1 MKQKGVVRML
11 KKCSEQDRKRLTEY
25 LYQNPV
31 LNLFIIGDLYNYG
44 FDSDIQDL
52 YIDEDNQEIHGLVLR
67 YRNSILVQSYEGR
80 TYPEFVAELVER
92 HQITHINGE
101 ASLVAK
107 YDFTARE
114 NVLCYFSQCK
124 ELKNAPKMTAVE
136 SFGPEDAQKISEGA
150 DPKVAPV

>member
-1 MKQKGVVRML
+1 ML

-52 YIDEDNQEIHGLVLR
+52 YIDEDYQGIHGLVLR

-101 ASLVAK
+101 ASLVAQ
-107 YDFTARE
+107 YDFTSLLIFLRH
-114 NVLCYFSQCK
+114 FTTFFKSS
-124 ELKNAPKMTAVE
+124 VE
-136 SFGPEDAQKISEGA
+136 ISFNIEH
-150 DPKVAPV
+150 